1 MTLVKNTFVKSKMNK
16 DLDDRLLSNGE
27 YRNAQNVNISRSEGE
42 DVGALENVLGNKLI
56 SDFGLSSVNNL
67 EIIGYYRDESNNRA
81 FFMATNYT
89 DESTDNLSNVAPYGA
104 FCYILMRDF
113 KNNTNDI
120 LVQGRFLNFSKTHHI
135 FGIDLIED
143 LLFWTDNRNQPRKI
157 NVTKAIASVSHY
169 TTEDQISVAKYYPYQ
184 VPYLYKTFTLT
195 GITPATGV
203 TFSVTDVSNLRIG
216 MQLKISKV
224 NNLPIFVQNIDYAGN
239 QFTVSQTVTL
249 TSSQVFMYPASQ
261 NTTDAFI
268 TPSNSVKFVSISGGA
283 SPYTVTFSDPNSSQ
297 SLSPNMQVTSPGN
310 INEEVLT
317 ILQIGSNTVTIDKDI
332 TAAPNSVVAGDLL
345 EFADPNPNYNDKWP
359 GDPDFLKDK
368 FVRFAYR
375 FRFEDGEYSLISPFT
390 QPTFIPKQDGYIRSE
405 IMQGFQLYVSQ
416 EEMIRR
422 STILEF
428 FENKV
433 QEVLIQIPTPYAVN
447 ALDTSLKVSDIDIL
461 YKESDGVAIKLIESI
476 PVTDT
481 LISGNSTQLL
491 EYTYQSKRPIRT
503 LPEREISR
511 VFDQVP
517 IRAMTQSS
525 VGNRIIYGNI
535 INKHTPPETLN
546 FNTIASPKYYI
557 NNAASS
563 YCTIAYPN
571 HTLKQNRTYQ
581 VGVVLADRYGRQSDV
596 ILSAVT
602 SVQYALGG
610 VNYGGSTL
618 FHPYKSASDTSIP
631 TNWFGDSLKI
641 LFRDEIPSTV
651 TYADG
656 YPGLYQEPQITGT
669 VTSNTS
675 GTEFVV
681 QTISNYE
688 VGDTIQIPDGSG
700 GKSIT
705 SVIAVNTGTS
715 TITVAD
721 EITPAATAPY
731 SVTIYKDENKLGWYS
746 YKVVVNQMKQEYYNA
761 YLPNIL
767 AGSPNSST
775 NAFREGFTTLISDNV
790 NKIPSD
796 LEEVQPEQTQFR
808 TSDVLLYPRV
818 AGVGSNTYSIQY
830 NLDNHYMTV
839 DTIGKLAD
847 VQPSGFAAGP
857 PISATGIYDP
867 ASNPPIARLT
877 TYNEKIGGDQGGT
890 PTLGIVEIDPPESR
904 LEIYYE
910 TSTSGLISE
919 LNAAIAAGSSAT
931 PTTPTPPASTS

>member
-135 FGIDLIED
+135 FGIDLVED

-169 TTEDQISVAKYYPYQ
+169 ITEDQISVAKYYPYQ

-195 GITPATGV
+195 GISPGTGV
-203 TFSVTDVSNLRIG
+203 TFSATDVSDLRIG

-224 NNLPIFVQNIDYAGN
+224 NNLPVFVQNIDYSGN
-239 QFTVSQTVTL
+239 SFTVSQIVTL
-249 TSSQVFMYPASQ
+249 TTSQVFMYPASQ
-261 NTTDAFI
+261 NVTEPFV
-268 TPSNSVKFVSISGGA
+268 TPSNSVKFVSIAGGA
-283 SPYTVTFSDPNSSQ
+283 SPYTVTFSDQVSNF
-297 SLSPNMQVTSPGN
+297 SLSPNMKVTSPGN

-317 ILQIGSNTVTIDKDI
+317 IQQTGAQTVTVDKDI

-375 FRFEDGEYSLISPFT
+375 FKFEDGEYSVISPFT

-405 IMQGFQLYVSQ
+405 IMQGFPLYVSQ
-416 EEMIRR
+416 EEMTRR

-447 ALDTSLKVSDIDIL
+447 SLDTNLKVSAIDIL
-461 YKESDGVAIKLIESI
+461 YKESDGIAIKLVESI

-481 LISGNSTQLL
+481 LISGNSTQIL

-503 LPEREISR
+503 LPERETSR

-563 YCTIAYPN
+563 YCTVAYPN

-581 VGVVLADRYGRQSDV
+581 VGIVLADRYGRQSDV

-618 FHPYKSASDTSIP
+618 FHPYKSGSDNSIP
-631 TNWFGDSLKI
+631 TNWFGDSLKV

-656 YPGLYQEPQITGT
+656 YPGLYQAPEITGT
-669 VTSNTS
+669 VTTNTS

-688 VGDTIQIPDGSG
+688 VGDTIQIPDGGG
-700 GKSIT
+700 GKNIT
-705 SVIAVNTGTS
+705 SIIAINTGTS

-721 EITPAATAPY
+721 EITPAAATPY

-767 AGSPNSST
+767 AGNPSSST

-818 AGVGSNTYSIQY
+818 AGVDSNAYSIQY

-857 PISATGIYDP
+857 PITADGIYDP

-931 PTTPTPPASTS
+931 PTTPTPPSSTS